1 MRINRKVST
10 LSSSQ
15 ILSESTFNLENIF
28 TATIKSMPSTF
39 PNNFSETKVSQN
51 KLIIIM
57 QSLQDHSSMY
67 NI

>member
-1 MRINRKVST
+1 MRINREVST

-15 ILSESTFNLENIF
+15 ILSESTFNLENIL

-39 PNNFSETKVSQN
+39 PNIFSETKVSQN